1 MARRSN
7 LHTFENNPGS
17 NKAGSPHRNPT
28 SFGSVRLHEAA
39 IHRQM
44 FPLHQSHFHT
54 LLHDLLKQ
62 LLEQL
67 RFLKPSMP
75 VFRKRGVMRDLLI
88 EAQTGEPAPRQM
100 HAQFLHQ
107 VAFAGDAV
115 QIADQE
121 NAQQELG
128 INRGAT
134 GLAVAVSQSLAHKLK
149 TDVLLDQR
157 SRWFSG
163 T

>member
-1 MARRSN
+1 
-7 LHTFENNPGS
+7 
-17 NKAGSPHRNPT
+17 
-28 SFGSVRLHEAA
+28 
-39 IHRQM
+39 M

-54 LLHDLLKQ
+54 LLHDLFKQ

-107 VAFAGDAV
+107 FAFAGDAV
-115 QIADQE
+115 QIADQQ

-128 INRGAT
+128 INRRAT

-149 TDVLLDQR
+149 TDVLLDQPQQMVLGNLIFQAEVVDSASER
-157 SRWFSG
+157 SCCPIMISRPPTIGIKQSMGRITFF
-163 T
+163 